1 MRRDTQFT
9 SELLA
14 GEPAVTSLCQTSCL
28 NIIPVAVL
36 ETLQNRMSEDGD
48 APPPSHRFLL
58 IPWNLPWD
66 GLCSSESS

>member
-36 ETLQNRMSEDGD
+36 ETLQNRMSGDGD
-48 APPPSHRFLL
+48 APPLL
-58 IPWNLPWD
+58 TA
-66 GLCSSESS
+66 SS

>member
-36 ETLQNRMSEDGD
+36 ETLQNRMSGDGD
-48 APPPSHRFLL
+48 APPFSP
-58 IPWNLPWD
+58 LPPDPLEPALGWPV
-66 GLCSSESS
+66 L